1 MGNKKAQKI
10 PRKVALMKVRKK
22 TAEARPVF
30 ALKFDPRIPAIQP
43 MVEKPWRSMKVQDKY
58 LGEWF

>member
-1 MGNKKAQKI
+1 
-10 PRKVALMKVRKK
+10 MKVRKK

-43 MVEKPWRSMKVQDKY
+43 MVEKHWRSMKVQDKY
-58 LGEWF
+58 LVECF